1 VKEVGAEAMVI
12 DKSKIVEEIRE
23 KLRKVMDPEIGVN
36 LVDGGFIRSIEVD
49 DEGNVRIGLML
60 TTPYCP
66 ITYVLIASV
75 EEAAKTVK
83 GVKNVNVEIVGFGIP
98 PELERIMEE
107 KYREMLATLE
117 EEEET

>member
-1 VKEVGAEAMVI
+1 MPINK
-12 DKSKIVEEIRE
+12 EEIINEIKKR
-23 KLRKVMDPEIGVN
+23 LRNVMDPEIGVN
-36 LVDGGFIRSIEVD
+36 LVDGGFIRSIDVD

-75 EEAAKTVK
+75 EEAAKRVK

-98 PELERIMEE
+98 PELEKIMEE
-107 KYREMLATLE
+107 KYREMLASLE
-117 EEEET
+117 KEEET

>member
-1 VKEVGAEAMVI
+1 MAVNKNEI
-12 DKSKIVEEIRE
+12 INEIR
-23 KLRKVMDPEIGVN
+23 KRLRNVMDPEIGVN

-49 DEGNVRIGLML
+49 DEGNVKIGLML

-66 ITYVLIASV
+66 ITYALIANV
-75 EEAAKTVK
+75 EEAARTVK

-98 PELERIMEE
+98 PELERLMEE
-107 KYREMLATLE
+107 KYREMLAALE